1 MKLYFS
7 PGACS
12 RAANIVLHEAG
23 LKAELVRV
31 NLKEHKLVES
41 GADFYAI
48 NAKGYV
54 PALVPAEGGL
64 LTENIAILEYL
75 GDKGGLLAQPGD
87 MARYHTIEWLAF
99 ISTEV
104 HKSFSPLFN
113 PAMPEAARAIYVDKL
128 KQRFALLDKHLANRE
143 FIEGAFGLADAYA
156 FTVLSWAAPMKID
169 LSGFPALAAYLE
181 RIANRA
187 SVKAAIAAE
196 D

>member
-31 NLKEHKLVES
+31 NMKEHKLVES

-54 PALVPAEGGL
+54 PALELDDGSL

-75 GDKGGLLAQPGD
+75 GDKSGLLAKQGD
-87 MARYHTIEWLAF
+87 MARYRTIEWLAF
-99 ISTEV
+99 ISSEV

-113 PAMPEAARAIYVDKL
+113 PKLQEADRAIFLDKL
-128 KQRFALLDKHLANRE
+128 KTRFALLDKHLTKQDFLAST
-143 FIEGAFGLADAYA
+143 FGLADAYA

-169 LSGFPALAAYLE
+169 LGAFPHLSAYVT
-181 RIANRA
+181 R
-187 SVKAAIAAE
+187 VG
-196 D
+196 

>member
-12 RAANIVLHEAG
+12 RAANIILHEAG
-23 LKAELVRV
+23 LDAELIKV
-31 NLKEHKLVES
+31 NLKTHQLVTS

-54 PALVPAEGGL
+54 PALELPDGL

-75 GDKGGLLAQPGD
+75 GDQSGLLAKSGS

-99 ISTEV
+99 ISTEI

-113 PAMPEAARAIYVDKL
+113 PNMPEAARAIYVDKL
-128 KQRFALLDKHLANRE
+128 TQRFALLNEHLAKQD
-143 FIEGAFGLADAYA
+143 FIEAAFGLPDAYA
-156 FTVLSWAAPMKID
+156 FTVLSWAAPMQID
-169 LSGFPALAAYLE
+169 LSAFPHLQAYLE
-181 RIANRA
+181 RLGQRA
-187 SVKAAIAAE
+187 SIKAAVAAE
-196 D
+196 A